1 MNTQKSTHNWLNA
14 ILIFF
19 VLVNIL
25 GDIANIVMW
34 YISPAGMFEPA
45 GAQGSLRGG
54 SMASIL
60 GGDNAL
66 VVGSLILAAVA
77 VTYVAAMFGLLHR
90 QKWGAT
96 LVIAISLVNRAIA
109 LILYEFSGAFYVWLG
124 WTIVLV
130 LVAYLDHRR
139 LTP

>member
-34 YISPAGMFEPA
+34 YISPAGMFGPA

-90 QKWGAT
+90 QKWGA
-96 LVIAISLVNRAIA
+96 VNPLRIQRC
-109 LILYEFSGAFYVWLG
+109 LL
-124 WTIVLV
+124 
-130 LVAYLDHRR
+130 R
-139 LTP
+139 LAWMDYCLSPGCVS